1 MSNHK
6 AQLQR
11 ASYLTIVALC
21 IGLTGI
27 LLMTTRENRLHNVGR
42 GAMSTIFS
50 VLFLYVFVTISKALN
65 EIEESSN
72 KTSKAINTQM
82 KALFQRAFL
91 EFLFAIACWV
101 TDNSC
106 CIFLQTQLPLYPQ
119 LHAFWHLFT
128 CTGLYKLI
136 LILAYIEQEGKGV
149 VKAELRYRLRFL
161 PILLVTPKRS

>member
-1 MSNHK
+1 
-6 AQLQR
+6 
-11 ASYLTIVALC
+11 
-21 IGLTGI
+21 
-27 LLMTTRENRLHNVGR
+27 
-42 GAMSTIFS
+42 MSTIFS

-106 CIFLQTQLPLYPQ
+106 CIFLQTQLAVSTIARVLAPFH
-119 LHAFWHLFT
+119 LHWALQTYFDSM
-128 CTGLYKLI
+128 
-136 LILAYIEQEGKGV
+136 YIEQEGKGV
-149 VKAELRYRLRFL
+149 VKAELRIPSARFL
-161 PILLVTPKRS
+161 PILLVTPKRP